1 MSTAWLKILPDKL
14 KFQISWQI
22 SSMANKEIKATGITP
37 ATWDRWNEVKKLL
50 GGGTNAAAMATI
62 VNLVHL
68 LYFSSRW
75 EDVQRKA
82 ATLITA
88 QWANRN
94 QEIVPMHPSE
104 VKRVSMDANKT
115 LVYTLGQGEPYVL
128 SNEAWERG

>member
-1 MSTAWLKILPDKL
+1 MRQTASMTIPLKH
-14 KFQISWQI
+14 
-22 SSMANKEIKATGITP
+22 EIKATGIESQ
-37 ATWDRWNEVKKLL
+37 TWHRWKKVKDLV
-50 GGGTNAAAMATI
+50 GGDTNAKAMSTL
-62 VNLVHL
+62 VNLVYL

>member
-1 MSTAWLKILPDKL
+1 MAEDPAIKL
-14 KFQISWQI
+14 KFQISWKI
-22 SSMANKEIKATGITP
+22 AMANKEIRATGLSD
-37 ATWDRWNEVKKLL
+37 AVCDRWQQISDLV
-50 GGGTNAAAMATI
+50 GGSTNSATMTAV
-62 VNLVHL
+62 VNLIYL

-128 SNEAWERG
+128 SKEAWERG

>member
-1 MSTAWLKILPDKL
+1 MAEDPAIKL
-14 KFQISWQI
+14 KFQISWKI
-22 SSMANKEIKATGITP
+22 AMANKEIRATGLSD
-37 ATWDRWNEVKKLL
+37 AVCDRWQQISDLV
-50 GGGTNAAAMATI
+50 GGSTNSATMTAV
-62 VNLVHL
+62 VNLIYL

-82 ATLITA
+82 AMLITA
-88 QWANRN
+88 QWANRS

-128 SNEAWERG
+128 SNEAWEKG